1 MCHIGSTRLRSV
13 VVTVTIYYYY
23 YYYYY
28 YYLLLLL
35 LLLRSSMDLSI
46 TIGLRTWQQ
55 CFCIFSSQ
63 RAFLRISGAG
73 TLARLSEGQA
83 SRRGSECVLS
93 CWGGGG
99 EGGAGC
105 ARTHMRAC
113 GRGRRFTAGGGCSA
127 TPLLRRRTLGL
138 SCDPGF

>member
-99 EGGAGC
+99 GE
-105 ARTHMRAC
+105 
-113 GRGRRFTAGGGCSA
+113 GRGARAHTCAHAVGEDASQLEAAAVLHHCSE
-127 TPLLRRRTLGL
+127 GEH
-138 SCDPGF
+138 